1 MTLLKE
7 GVIILLLL
15 VVPSVAGM
23 LAVRRLAPSAFRDA
37 NRESADPVWAIAG
50 GAFGLLLGFMVVIL
64 WDSLQEAQATVQDE
78 ASDIVNLYNLT
89 YGLPE
94 TARPEAL
101 REQIKGYT
109 GLLVDEEWPA
119 LGRHESSARAEAT
132 LDDLWFSYMRAQSA
146 PEVAGNRAY
155 DESVERLTQLQEAR
169 NERINA
175 AASTVPMALWVVL
188 IGGTALVIGM
198 AWFTGADDLRTHL
211 LTTAVLAISL
221 GAILFLIRVFN
232 NPFQGSV
239 RADPEPMER
248 ALAHMDER

>member
-7 GVIILLLL
+7 GLIILALLL
-15 VVPSVAGM
+15 VPSVAGM
-23 LAVRRLAPSAFRDA
+23 LMVRRLAPSAFRDA

-64 WDSLQEAQATVQDE
+64 WDGLQDAQATVQDE

-89 YGLPE
+89 LGLPPGADAE
-94 TARPEAL
+94 GL

-109 GLLVDEEWPA
+109 QLLVDEEWPA
-119 LGRHESSARAEAT
+119 LGRHSSSERAEAA
-132 LDDLWFSYMRAQSA
+132 LDALWLSYMQLQSA
-146 PEVAGNRAY
+146 PGIAANRAY
-155 DESVERLTQLQEAR
+155 DESLERLAELQEAR

-175 AASTVPMALWVVL
+175 ATSRVPAALWVVQ

-198 AWFTGADDLRTHL
+198 AWFTGADDFRTHL
-211 LTTAVLAISL
+211 LTTAVLAVSL
-221 GAILFLIRVFN
+221 AAILFLIRVFN
-232 NPFQGSV
+232 NPFQGAV

-248 ALAHMDER
+248 ALAHMNER

>member
-7 GVIILLLL
+7 GLIILVLLL
-15 VVPSVAGM
+15 VPSVAGM
-23 LAVRRLAPSAFRDA
+23 LIVRRLAPSAFRDA

-64 WDSLQEAQATVQDE
+64 WDGLQDAQATVQDE

-89 YGLPE
+89 FGLPDV
-94 TARPEAL
+94 ADPQGL

-109 GLLVDEEWPA
+109 QLLVDEEWPA
-119 LGRHESSARAEAT
+119 LGRHESSERAEAR
-132 LDDLWFSYMRAQSA
+132 LDALWLSYMRLQSGGEA
-146 PEVAGNRAY
+146 TANPAY
-155 DESVERLTQLQEAR
+155 EESVARLTQLQEAR

-175 AASTVPMALWVVL
+175 AAGRVPTALWVVL

-198 AWFTGADDLRTHL
+198 AWFTGADDFRTHL

-221 GAILFLIRVFN
+221 AAILFLIRVFN
-232 NPFQGSV
+232 NPFQGVV

-248 ALAHMDER
+248 ALAHMNER